1 MVLVIEAVWGTIMA
15 VLMLGILYYNY
26 QVISQFN
33 DDAKLAAT
41 RIFLQGRTPF
51 AFKLFAF
58 GITCYGLTA
67 LVGVLTISF
76 DPAIYRL
83 ITKAGSVIMF
93 GSWIV
98 FMQQMATATRKPEES
113 KD

>member
-1 MVLVIEAVWGTIMA
+1 MVLLIETGWGTGMA
-15 VLMLGILYYNY
+15 VLMAGILYYNY
-26 QVISQFN
+26 QVIRQFN

-67 LVGVLTISF
+67 LVGVLTISL
-76 DPAIYRL
+76 DPEIYRL
-83 ITKAGSVIMF
+83 ITKAGSAIMF

-98 FMQQMATATRKPEES
+98 FMRQMARATRKPEEG